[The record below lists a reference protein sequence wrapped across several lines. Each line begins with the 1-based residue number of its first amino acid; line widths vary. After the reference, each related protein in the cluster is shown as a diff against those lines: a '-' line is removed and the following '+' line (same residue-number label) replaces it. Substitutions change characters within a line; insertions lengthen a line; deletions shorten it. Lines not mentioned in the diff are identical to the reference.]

1 MVDKLESMEREYEM
15 LHKEIETNTADLLK
29 FANIYFPLAITILG
43 FSYSDID
50 TPYLE
55 KIVEMT
61 GDDVYVHFGHHTFM
75 EFNRALRVAGEL
87 GVSARF
93 MDF

>member
-1 MVDKLESMEREYEM
+1 MRAV
-15 LHKEIETNTADLLK
+15 ADLRFKKPVAEIIEKNHCFFDTLRGVK
-29 FANIYFPLAITILG
+29 EITILG

-50 TPYLE
+50 MPYLE

-75 EFNRALRVAGEL
+75 EFNCALRVSTEL